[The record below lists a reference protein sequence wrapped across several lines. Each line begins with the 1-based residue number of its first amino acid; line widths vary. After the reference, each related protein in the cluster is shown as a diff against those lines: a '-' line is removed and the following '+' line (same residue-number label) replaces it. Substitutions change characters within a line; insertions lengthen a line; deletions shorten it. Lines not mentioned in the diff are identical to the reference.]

1 MDDGSSTR
9 KLSANWGMEMDVILL
24 GTGTPMPNPNRAGP
38 ATLVKAGG
46 CNILIDCG
54 RAVVMRLAAA
64 GVGLPA
70 ISAVLITHM
79 HSDHISDLNDVITT
93 HWIMNP
99 APAALRL
106 FGPPGIR
113 AVVDA
118 TLAMLAPDI
127 SYRIA
132 HHADLNAPPNVIV
145 TEVTPGESF
154 KVGDCEVTG
163 HQTDHAPAAPS
174 LGFRIAHGGAVA
186 AIAGDTIPCPGL
198 EQLCRGADIYVQAV
212 LREDLV
218 KRVPSQRLQ
227 DILDY
232 HSTVEQAAQTA
243 QRAGVKTLML
253 THFVPPPMPGQEEEW
268 LVRMRPHFS
277 GEIVMG
283 NDLVSASVKPRVDAT

>member
-1 MDDGSSTR
+1 MTVHPR
-9 KLSANWGMEMDVILL
+9 QAFAEMGMEMDVTLL

-64 GVGLPA
+64 GVGPQAL
-70 ISAVLITHM
+70 SAVLITHM

-99 APAALRL
+99 APAALHV
-106 FGPPGIR
+106 FGPSGIR
-113 AVVDA
+113 SVVDA
-118 TLAMLAPDI
+118 TLAMLALDI
-127 SYRIA
+127 GYRIA
-132 HHADLNAPPNVIV
+132 HHADLNAPPNVVV
-145 TEVTPGESF
+145 TELSPGQSF
-154 KVGDCEVTG
+154 EVGNCKITA
-163 HQTDHAPAAPS
+163 HTTDHAPAGPS
-174 LGFRIAHGGAVA
+174 LGYRIAHDGAVA

-198 EQLCRGADIYVQAV
+198 DQLCLGADIYVQAV
-212 LREDLV
+212 LRDDLV

-253 THFVPPPMPGQEEEW
+253 THFVPPLMPGQEEEW
-268 LVRMRPHFS
+268 RALIRPHFG
-277 GEIVMG
+277 GEIVLG
-283 NDLVSASVKPRVDAT
+283 NDLVSASVKSRVGAA